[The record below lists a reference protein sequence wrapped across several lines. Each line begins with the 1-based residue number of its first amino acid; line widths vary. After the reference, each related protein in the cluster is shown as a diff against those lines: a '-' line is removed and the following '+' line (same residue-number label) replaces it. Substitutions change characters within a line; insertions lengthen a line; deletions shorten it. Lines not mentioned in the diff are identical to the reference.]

1 MCAGF
6 VHFSNAFHILSR
18 EGENRGRSRETEDG
32 RRLKQ
37 SAGCVSSVYVQITAP
52 ALVSS
57 RIYIPLSHQLERF
70 FGLVSV

>member
-6 VHFSNAFHILSR
+6 VHFSNTFHILSR
-18 EGENRGRSRETEDG
+18 ERENRGRRETEDG

-70 FGLVSV
+70 FGLVRV

>member
-6 VHFSNAFHILSR
+6 VHFSNDFHILSR
-18 EGENRGRSRETEDG
+18 ERENIGRRETEDG

-70 FGLVSV
+70 FGLVRV

>member
-18 EGENRGRSRETEDG
+18 ERENRGRRETEDG

-70 FGLVSV
+70 FGLVRV

>member
-6 VHFSNAFHILSR
+6 VHFSNDFHILSR
-18 EGENRGRSRETEDG
+18 ERENMGRRETEDG

-70 FGLVSV
+70 FGLVRV